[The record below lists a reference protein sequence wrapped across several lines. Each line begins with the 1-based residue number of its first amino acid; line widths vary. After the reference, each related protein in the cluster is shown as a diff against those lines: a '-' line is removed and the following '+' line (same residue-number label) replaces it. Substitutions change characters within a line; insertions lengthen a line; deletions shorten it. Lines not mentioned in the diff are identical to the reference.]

1 MLHHVL
7 YASASLTSLGIRLLA
22 LWVSECTWVELWDNG
37 VFASSL
43 LFACLAS
50 KLCLVV
56 FQAIGV
62 AALLCGQQSSFLWD
76 LWLAQWVWLN
86 VGLCLLSVWW
96 GVWVVEDSSWR
107 EFCYRVESWWVLVLV
122 FFVHVII
129 DHESRCFPF
138 LVSLDSSLILAFPGW
153 LMGVEDWAF
162 SFLHFVFDATIVKAW
177 HSYRQKW
184 IFFLFVSLI

>member
-153 LMGVEDWAF
+153 LNGCRGLSICF
-162 SFLHFVFDATIVKAW
+162 FYILFLMP
-177 HSYRQKW
+177 
-184 IFFLFVSLI
+184 